1 MYHYLTLHCGC
12 MHQNATYIFPEPTEE
27 EEEEEEDVDRKPT
40 LHVEYDGLSMYPEQ
54 LVIVV
59 EPYDADNEP
68 DFFGFQYKNTI
79 TKYLETA
86 ASSS

>member
-12 MHQNATYIFPEPTEE
+12 MHQNPTYIFPEPT